1 VSRKP
6 QPLKSIGSLL
16 LVGAGKMG
24 GAMLDGWIA
33 RGLAPTRI
41 VVIEPQPGKALQA
54 LARRGL
60 KLNPKGKI
68 AAAAAAIVIAV
79 KPQSAPDAVPPLRPY
94 VGKTTLVLSIMAG
107 RTLAF
112 LENALPSGTAIV
124 RAMPNTPASIGRGI
138 SVAVGNAKVSARQR
152 KLAGH
157 LLAAI
162 GKVEWASD
170 ETLMDAVTALSGSGP
185 AYVFLLAEAM
195 TKAGT
200 RRKSRELAL
209 QMLFQMEM
217 GKQNPDQVRQ
227 SFWSER
233 QDLDDKVRGFADD
246 LFGIAAERA
255 EEIDQLIERNAEHW
269 RMDRMAAV
277 DRNLLRAGVAEF
289 LGFPETPRAV
299 VINEA
304 LEIARRF
311 STPES
316 VHFINGVLDSVA
328 RELGEGKSRAE

>member
-1 VSRKP
+1 
-6 QPLKSIGSLL
+6 
-16 LVGAGKMG
+16 
-24 GAMLDGWIA
+24 
-33 RGLAPTRI
+33 
-41 VVIEPQPGKALQA
+41 
-54 LARRGL
+54 
-60 KLNPKGKI
+60 
-68 AAAAAAIVIAV
+68 
-79 KPQSAPDAVPPLRPY
+79 
-94 VGKTTLVLSIMAG
+94 
-107 RTLAF
+107 
-112 LENALPSGTAIV
+112 
-124 RAMPNTPASIGRGI
+124 
-138 SVAVGNAKVSARQR
+138 
-152 KLAGH
+152 
-157 LLAAI
+157 
-162 GKVEWASD
+162 
-170 ETLMDAVTALSGSGP
+170 
-185 AYVFLLAEAM
+185 M

-217 GKQNPDQVRQ
+217 GKQNSAQVRQ

-233 QDLDDKVRGFADD
+233 QDLDDKVRSFADG
-246 LFGIAAERA
+246 LFGIAADRG

-328 RELGEGKSRAE
+328 RELGEGKKPAE